1 MEVEKLTIIDE
12 DGKEIEFDIL
22 FTFEDE
28 SADKAYV
35 LYYDSEAEEPV
46 VYASI
51 YDEDGN
57 LFEIDD
63 PKEWDMVNEMFET
76 FMENDEDDEDSDDD
90 DDEDEDDEDED
101 SDDDDEECDCC
112 EGEDGCGDC
121 GCEE

>member
-35 LYYDSEAEEPV
+35 LYYDGEAEEPV

-76 FMENDEDDEDSDDD
+76 FMENDEDDED
-90 DDEDEDDEDED
+90 DEDED

>member
-12 DGKEIEFDIL
+12 DGKEMEFDIL

>member
-101 SDDDDEECDCC
+101 SDDDEECDCC

>member
-76 FMENDEDDEDSDDD
+76 FMENDEDEDSADDEDSDDD
-90 DDEDEDDEDED
+90 EDDE
-101 SDDDDEECDCC
+101 EECDCC
-112 EGEDGCGDC
+112 EGEAGCGDC

>member
-22 FTFEDE
+22 FTFENE

-35 LYYDSEAEEPV
+35 LYYDGEAEEPV

-76 FMENDEDDEDSDDD
+76 FMENDEDDED
-90 DDEDEDDEDED
+90 ED
-101 SDDDDEECDCC
+101 SDDEEECDCC